1 MKASHISLLFGIIA
15 MTPNVNAT
23 ESESELNK
31 VGCIIFNDDYFPGE
45 PKLLAKH
52 EVELEQDTTQ
62 LQSIYQGHDL
72 KIDIGAASVIQPTLK
87 KSWISTFKL
96 VVSQPKAQIITVK
109 SYSRK
114 DNSSNMNANLTM
126 TDISGQGLLTI
137 DCNTR

>member
-1 MKASHISLLFGIIA
+1 MKVSHISLLLGIIA
-15 MTPNVNAT
+15 MSPSVNAA
-23 ESESELNK
+23 ESELNK
-31 VGCIIFNDDYFPGE
+31 IGCIIFNDDYFPDE

-62 LQSIYQGHDL
+62 LQSIYQGHNL

-96 VVSQPKAQIITVK
+96 VVSQPKAQVITVK
-109 SYSRK
+109 NYSRK
-114 DNSSNMNANLTM
+114 DSVSNMNANLTM
-126 TDISGQGLLTI
+126 TDFSGKGLLTI